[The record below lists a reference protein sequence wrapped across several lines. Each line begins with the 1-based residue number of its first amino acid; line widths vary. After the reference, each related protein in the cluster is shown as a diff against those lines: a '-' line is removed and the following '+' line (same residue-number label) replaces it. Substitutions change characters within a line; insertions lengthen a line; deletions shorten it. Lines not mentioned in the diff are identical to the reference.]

1 MEDLLVRLILL
12 EGGRDVLQ
20 LSDVAVEELDE
31 RLTVCVADLLPH
43 LRAGAGDSGDITEA
57 AGSEGLHELCLII
70 GILHDV
76 DEGARDDV
84 WKV

>member
-1 MEDLLVRLILL
+1 MEDLLVRRILL

-20 LSDVAVEELDE
+20 LRDVAVEEFDE

-43 LRAGAGDSGDITEA
+43 LRAGAGDSCDITEA
-57 AGSEGLHELCLII
+57 AGSEGLHELGLII

-76 DEGARDDV
+76 YERCGR
-84 WKV
+84 